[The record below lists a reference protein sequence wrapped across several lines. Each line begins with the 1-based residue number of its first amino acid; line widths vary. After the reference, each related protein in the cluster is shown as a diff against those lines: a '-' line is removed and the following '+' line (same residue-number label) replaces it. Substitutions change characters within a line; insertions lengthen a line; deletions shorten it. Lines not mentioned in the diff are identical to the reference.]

1 MFLRCTR
8 RVKDGKTH
16 EYWNLVENRRLAD
29 GRVAQRQVL
38 YLGEINASQRE
49 AWRKSIEVQVHGT
62 RRQVA
67 LFPAGSMPC
76 DDVDA
81 IGVHL
86 SQLRLERARQWGACW
101 LALDLWQQL
110 ELDSFWRA
118 RLRPSREG
126 TPWLKVLKTLVTYR
140 LIDPGSEWRLHRQ
153 WFDASAMAD
162 LLDSDFALAEK
173 NTLYRCLDRLVEH
186 KDDLFKFLKRR
197 WGELFGAKFDVL
209 LYDLTSTYFET
220 DVERGPEDLRQFGY
234 SRDKRGDCRQVVIA
248 LIVTP
253 EGFPLSYEVL
263 AGNTADSTTLSDF
276 LERIE
281 QRYGRA
287 NRIWVMDRGI
297 PTEDSLAQMRAK
309 GASYLVGTPKGRLT
323 KLEQAFLG
331 QPWARVREG
340 VQVKRLATEQD
351 VYVLAQSD
359 ARIDKERGMR
369 RRRLRR
375 YVDRLQALQGQT
387 LTRDQLLM
395 KLGAARHEAGR
406 AANLVQVT
414 ISQASAATPKADAA
428 TPKVDARS
436 KAPANPKP
444 RAVRAK
450 AGATKQ
456 AKLAA
461 SLAFRLDR
469 AKLRQVRRREGRYLL
484 RTNLDAQQ
492 PERLWTFYIQL
503 TEVEQAFKELKH
515 DLAVR
520 PIFHRK
526 EDRIEAHIFVAFL
539 AYCLQVT
546 LKANLRPLAGG
557 LTPREVIAKFKTMQ
571 MVDLHIPTTD
581 GRELLLSRYTQPEA
595 EHRML
600 LQLLRLS
607 LPEQPPPK
615 IAASQV
621 RQHTRAEAAV

>member
-8 RVKDGKTH
+8 RVKNGKTH
-16 EYWNLVENRRLAD
+16 EYWNLVENRRLSD

-49 AWRKSIEVQVHGT
+49 AWRKSIEVQVHGA

-81 IGVHL
+81 IGVQL
-86 SQLRLERARQWGACW
+86 SQLRLERPRQWGACW
-101 LALDLWQQL
+101 LAMNLWQQL
-110 ELDSFWRA
+110 ELDSFWRP

-126 TPWLKVLKTLVTYR
+126 TPWLKVLKTLVAYR
-140 LIDPGSEWRLHRQ
+140 LIDPGSEWKLHRQ

-162 LLDSDFALAEK
+162 LLDADFALAEK
-173 NTLYRCLDRLVEH
+173 NTLYRCLDKLVEH
-186 KDDLFKFLKRR
+186 KDELFKFLKRR

-263 AGNTADSTTLSDF
+263 SGNTADSTTLSDF
-276 LERIE
+276 LARIE

-331 QPWARVREG
+331 QPWACVRQG
-340 VQVKRLATEQD
+340 VQVKRLATEED

-395 KLGAARHEAGR
+395 KLGAAQHEAGR
-406 AANLVQVT
+406 AARLVQVT
-414 ISQASAATPKADAA
+414 ISDAGAPALVPMPKAAVA
-428 TPKVDARS
+428 TPKVAARTAKIRS
-436 KAPANPKP
+436 T
-444 RAVRAK
+444 RTK
-450 AGATKQ
+450 AGATKEG
-456 AKLAA
+456 KKPA
-461 SLAFRLDR
+461 SFEFRLDR
-469 AKLRQVRRREGRYLL
+469 IKLRQVRRREGRYLL

-503 TEVEQAFKELKH
+503 TEVEQAFKELKN

-520 PIFHRK
+520 PIFHRV
-526 EDRIEAHIFVAFL
+526 EPRIEAHIFVAFL

-546 LKANLRPLAGG
+546 LKADLRPLAGG

-571 MVDLHIPTTD
+571 MVDVHIPTTD

-600 LQLLRLS
+600 LQQLRLC

-615 IAASQV
+615 ITAMEV
-621 RQHTRAEAAV
+621 RRHAPATAAV

>member
-49 AWRKSIEVQVHGT
+49 AWRKTIEVQVHGT

-81 IGVHL
+81 IGVQL
-86 SQLRLERARQWGACW
+86 SQLRLERPRQWGACW
-101 LALDLWQQL
+101 LALNLWQQL
-110 ELDSFWRA
+110 ELDSFWRP
-118 RLRPSREG
+118 RLPPSREG
-126 TPWLKVLKTLVTYR
+126 TPWLKVLKTLVAYR
-140 LIDPGSEWRLHRQ
+140 LIDPGSEWKLHRQ
-153 WFDASAMAD
+153 WFDTSAMGD

-186 KDDLFKFLKRR
+186 KDELFKFLKRR

-220 DVERGPEDLRQFGY
+220 DVQRGPTDLRQFGY

-263 AGNTADSTTLSDF
+263 AGNTADSTTLSEF

-281 QRYGRA
+281 QCYGRA

-297 PTEDSLAQMRAK
+297 PTEDSLAEMRAK

-323 KLEQAFLG
+323 KLERAFLG

-375 YVDRLQALQGQT
+375 YVDRLQALQSQT
-387 LTRDQLLM
+387 LTRDQMLM

-406 AANLVQVT
+406 AARLVQVT
-414 ISQASAATPKADAA
+414 IADAIAPTPQAAVA
-428 TPKVDARS
+428 TPKVRATPKIRATRPKTGAAKQGKKPAR
-436 KAPANPKP
+436 
-444 RAVRAK
+444 
-450 AGATKQ
+450 
-456 AKLAA
+456 LE
-461 SLAFRLDR
+461 FRLDR

-526 EDRIEAHIFVAFL
+526 DDRIEAHIFVAFL

-546 LKANLRPLAGG
+546 LKADLRPLAGG
-557 LTPREVIAKFKTMQ
+557 LTPREVIAKFKKMQ
-571 MVDLHIPTTD
+571 MVDVLIPTTD

-595 EHRML
+595 EHRIL
-600 LQLLRLS
+600 LQQMRLR

-615 IAASQV
+615 IAATQV
-621 RQHTRAEAAV
+621 RRNAPAAAPV

>member
-1 MFLRCTR
+1 MFLRCSR
-8 RVKDGKTH
+8 RVKDGKAH

-49 AWRKSIEVQVHGT
+49 AWRKTIEVQEQGA

-67 LFPAGSMPC
+67 LFPAGSMPA

-81 IGVHL
+81 IGVRL
-86 SQLRLERARQWGACW
+86 SELRVERPRQWGACW

-110 ELDSFWRA
+110 ELDSFWRS
-118 RLRPSREG
+118 RVRPSREG
-126 TPWLKVLKTLVTYR
+126 TPWLKVLKTLVAYR

-186 KDDLFKFLKRR
+186 KDELFKFLKRR

-209 LYDLTSTYFET
+209 LYDLTSTYFES
-220 DVERGPEDLRQFGY
+220 DVERGREDLRQFGY

-263 AGNTADSTTLSDF
+263 AGNTADSTTLSEF
-276 LERIE
+276 LDRIE
-281 QRYGRA
+281 RRYGRA
-287 NRIWVMDRGI
+287 DRIWVMDRGI
-297 PTEDSLAQMRAK
+297 PTEDSLAKMRAM

-323 KLEQAFLG
+323 RLEQAFLG

-340 VQVKRLATEQD
+340 VQVKRLATEED

-369 RRRLRR
+369 RKRLRR
-375 YVDRLQALQGQT
+375 YVDRLQVLQGQV
-387 LTRDQLLM
+387 LTRDQLLI

-406 AANLVQVT
+406 AAQLVQVT
-414 ISQASAATPKADAA
+414 VPKASAKT
-428 TPKVDARS
+428 
-436 KAPANPKP
+436 
-444 RAVRAK
+444 
-450 AGATKQ
+450 
-456 AKLAA
+456 A
-461 SLAFRLDR
+461 SLELRLDR

-484 RTNLDAQQ
+484 RTNLTAGA
-492 PERLWTFYIQL
+492 PEQLWTFYIQL

-520 PIFHRK
+520 PIFHHS
-526 EDRIEAHIFVAFL
+526 EERIEAHIFVAFL

-557 LTPREVIAKFKTMQ
+557 ITPREVIAKFKTMQ
-571 MVDLHIPTTD
+571 MVDVCIPTTD
-581 GRELLLSRYTQPEA
+581 GRELILPRYTQPEP
-595 EHRML
+595 EHRVL
-600 LQLLRLS
+600 LQRLQLR

-615 IAASQV
+615 ITPAQARQQAPAA
-621 RQHTRAEAAV
+621 TAV

>member
-1 MFLRCTR
+1 MFLRCSR
-8 RVKDGKTH
+8 RVKDGKLH

-49 AWRKSIEVQVHGT
+49 AWRKTIEVQDEGR

-67 LFPAGSMPC
+67 LFPVGSMPA

-81 IGVHL
+81 IGVRL
-86 SQLRLERARQWGACW
+86 SELSLRRPRQWGACW
-101 LALDLWQQL
+101 MALDLWQQL
-110 ELDSFWRA
+110 ELDSFWRS

-126 TPWLKVLKTLVTYR
+126 TPWLKVLKTLVAYR
-140 LIDPGSEWRLHRQ
+140 LIDPGSEWRLHRE

-209 LYDLTSTYFET
+209 LYDLTSTYFES
-220 DVERGPEDLRQFGY
+220 DVERGPDDLRQFGY

-253 EGFPLSYEVL
+253 EGFPLSYEVMS
-263 AGNTADSTTLSDF
+263 GNTADSTTLSDF
-276 LERIE
+276 LDRIE
-281 QRYGRA
+281 RRYGRA

-297 PTEDSLAQMRAK
+297 PTEDSLAKMRSI
-309 GASYLVGTPKGRLT
+309 GASYLVGTPKGRLS
-323 KLEQAFLG
+323 KLEQSFLG
-331 QPWARVREG
+331 QPWAKVRDG
-340 VQVKRLATEQD
+340 VQAKRLATDED
-351 VYVLAQSD
+351 VYVLAQSN
-359 ARIDKERGMR
+359 ARIDKERAMR
-369 RRRLRR
+369 RKRLRR
-375 YVDRLQALQGQT
+375 YVDRLQAIQAQI
-387 LTRDQLLM
+387 LTRDQVLM
-395 KLGAARHEAGR
+395 KLGAAKHEAGR
-406 AANLVQVT
+406 AANLINVT
-414 ISQASAATPKADAA
+414 VPKSSAK
-428 TPKVDARS
+428 S
-436 KAPANPKP
+436 
-444 RAVRAK
+444 
-450 AGATKQ
+450 
-456 AKLAA
+456 A
-461 SLAFRLDR
+461 SLEFRLDR
-469 AKLRQVRRREGRYLL
+469 DKLRQVRRREGRYLL

-520 PIFHRK
+520 PIFHHD
-526 EDRIEAHIFVAFL
+526 EGRIEAHIFVSFL

-546 LKANLRPLAGG
+546 LKANLRPLASGI
-557 LTPREVIAKFKTMQ
+557 TPREVIAKFKTIQ
-571 MVDLHIPTTD
+571 MIDVHIPTTD
-581 GRELLLSRYTQPEA
+581 AREITLSRYTQPEP

-600 LQLLRLS
+600 LQQLQMR
-607 LPEQPPPK
+607 LPEQPPPR
-615 IAASQV
+615 ITATQV
-621 RQHTRAEAAV
+621 RHLTPDPTPL

>member
-1 MFLRCTR
+1 MFLRCSR
-8 RVKDGKTH
+8 RVKNGKTH

-49 AWRKSIEVQVHGT
+49 AWRKTIEVQEGGA

-67 LFPAGSMPC
+67 LFPAGSMPA

-81 IGVHL
+81 IGVQL
-86 SQLRLERARQWGACW
+86 SELRLEHPRQWGACW
-101 LALDLWQQL
+101 LALELWQQL
-110 ELDSFWRA
+110 ELDSFWRS

-126 TPWLKVLKTLVTYR
+126 TPWLKVLKTLVAYR

-173 NTLYRCLDRLVEH
+173 NTLYRCLDKLAVH
-186 KDDLFKFLKRR
+186 KDELFKFLKRR
-197 WGELFGAKFDVL
+197 WGELFGARFDVL

-220 DVERGPEDLRQFGY
+220 DVERGSEDLRQFGY

-263 AGNTADSTTLSDF
+263 SGNTADSTTLSGF
-276 LERIE
+276 LDRIE
-281 QRYGRA
+281 RRYGRA
-287 NRIWVMDRGI
+287 NRVWVMDRGV
-297 PTEDSLAQMRAK
+297 PTEESLEKMRAM

-323 KLEQAFLG
+323 RLEQALLA

-340 VQVKRLATEQD
+340 VQVKRLATEED

-369 RRRLRR
+369 RKRLRR
-375 YVDRLQALQGQT
+375 YVDRLQALQTQL

-395 KLGAARHEAGR
+395 KLGAARHDAGR
-406 AANLVQVT
+406 AANLVQVS
-414 ISQASAATPKADAA
+414 I
-428 TPKVDARS
+428 
-436 KAPANPKP
+436 
-444 RAVRAK
+444 AK
-450 AGATKQ
+450 ASSKTKT
-456 AKLAA
+456 A
-461 SLAFRLDR
+461 SLEFRLDR
-469 AKLRQVRRREGRYLL
+469 AKLRKVRRREGRYLL
-484 RTNLDAQQ
+484 RTNLTAGA
-492 PERLWTFYIQL
+492 PEQLWTFYIQL
-503 TEVEQAFKELKH
+503 TEIEQAFKQLKH

-520 PIFHRK
+520 PIFHRN

-546 LKANLRPLAGG
+546 LKANLRPLAAG
-557 LTPREVIAKFKTMQ
+557 LTPREVIAKFKTIQ
-571 MVDLHIPTTD
+571 MVDVHIPTTD

-600 LQLLRLS
+600 LQQMQLT

-615 IAASQV
+615 ITTSQLHHYAQAATSV
-621 RQHTRAEAAV
+621 

>member
-1 MFLRCTR
+1 MFLRCSR
-8 RVKDGKTH
+8 RVKDGKVH
-16 EYWNLVENRRLAD
+16 EYWNLVENRRLSD

-49 AWRKSIEVQVHGT
+49 AWRKTIEVQDEGR

-67 LFPAGSMPC
+67 LFPAGSMPA

-81 IGVHL
+81 IGVRL
-86 SQLRLERARQWGACW
+86 SELSLRRPRQWGACW
-101 LALDLWQQL
+101 MALELWRQL
-110 ELDSFWRA
+110 ELDSFWRS

-126 TPWLKVLKTLVTYR
+126 TPWLKVLKTLVAYR
-140 LIDPGSEWRLHRQ
+140 LIDPGSEWRLHRE

-220 DVERGPEDLRQFGY
+220 DVERGADDLRQFGY

-253 EGFPLSYEVL
+253 EGFPLSYEVMS
-263 AGNTADSTTLSDF
+263 GNTADSTTLSDF
-276 LERIE
+276 LDRIE
-281 QRYGRA
+281 RRYGHA

-297 PTEDSLAQMRAK
+297 PTEESLQKMRSM
-309 GASYLVGTPKGRLT
+309 GASYLVGTPKGRLSR
-323 KLEQAFLG
+323 LEQSFLG
-331 QPWARVREG
+331 QPWAKVREG
-340 VQVKRLATEQD
+340 VQVKRLATEED

-369 RRRLRR
+369 RKRLRR
-375 YVDRLQALQGQT
+375 YVDRLQAIQGQL

-395 KLGAARHEAGR
+395 KLGAAKHEAGR
-406 AANLVQVT
+406 AAALVTVT
-414 ISQASAATPKADAA
+414 VPK
-428 TPKVDARS
+428 S
-436 KAPANPKP
+436 M
-444 RAVRAK
+444 AK
-450 AGATKQ
+450 T
-456 AKLAA
+456 A
-461 SLAFRLDR
+461 SLEFRLDR

-492 PERLWTFYIQL
+492 PERLWTLYIQL

-520 PIFHRK
+520 PIFHRN

-546 LKANLRPLAGG
+546 LKANLRPLASG
-557 LTPREVIAKFKTMQ
+557 LTPREVIAKFKTIQ
-571 MVDLHIPTTD
+571 MLDVHIPTTD
-581 GRELLLSRYTQPEA
+581 TREITLSRYTQPEP

-600 LQLLRLS
+600 LQQLQLR

-615 IAASQV
+615 ITPAHV
-621 RQHTRAEAAV
+621 RHLSRGNALL

>member
-1 MFLRCTR
+1 
-8 RVKDGKTH
+8 VKDGKAH

-49 AWRKSIEVQVHGT
+49 AWRKTIEVHERGA

-67 LFPAGSMPC
+67 LFPAGSMPA

-81 IGVHL
+81 IGVCL
-86 SQLRLERARQWGACW
+86 SELSLRRPRQWGACW

-110 ELDSFWRA
+110 ELDSFWRP

-126 TPWLKVLKTLVTYR
+126 TPWLKVLKTLVAYR

-162 LLDSDFALAEK
+162 LLDADFALAEK
-173 NTLYRCLDRLVEH
+173 NTLYRCLDKLVEH
-186 KDDLFKFLKRR
+186 KDELFKFLKRR
-197 WGELFGAKFDVL
+197 WGELFGASFEVL

-220 DVERGPEDLRQFGY
+220 DVERGPQDLRQFGY

-263 AGNTADSTTLSDF
+263 AGNTADSTTLSEF
-276 LERIE
+276 LDRIE
-281 QRYGRA
+281 QRYGKA
-287 NRIWVMDRGI
+287 KRIWVMDRGI
-297 PTEDSLAQMRAK
+297 PTEDSLAKMRRI
-309 GASYLVGTPKGRLT
+309 GAFYLVGTPKGRLS
-323 KLEQAFLG
+323 KLEQDFLA
-331 QPWARVREG
+331 QPWAKVREG
-340 VQVKRLATEQD
+340 VQVKRLATQED

-359 ARIDKERGMR
+359 SRIGKERGMR
-369 RRRLRR
+369 RKRLRR
-375 YVDRLQALQGQT
+375 YVDRLQALQAQT

-395 KLGAARHEAGR
+395 KLGAARQEAGR
-406 AANLVQVT
+406 AAGLVKVT
-414 ISQASAATPKADAA
+414 IPKS
-428 TPKVDARS
+428 T
-436 KAPANPKP
+436 
-444 RAVRAK
+444 AK
-450 AGATKQ
+450 T
-456 AKLAA
+456 A
-461 SLAFRLDR
+461 SLQFRLDR
-469 AKLRQVRRREGRYLL
+469 DKLRQIRRREGRYLL
-484 RTNLDAQQ
+484 RTNLTSGA
-492 PERLWTFYIQL
+492 PEQLWTFYIQL

-520 PIFHRK
+520 PIFHRT
-526 EDRIEAHIFVAFL
+526 EQRIEAHIFVAFL

-546 LKANLRPLAGG
+546 LKARLKPLAAGI
-557 LTPREVIAKFKTMQ
+557 TPREVLAKFKTMQ
-571 MVDLHIPTTD
+571 MVDVHIPTTD
-581 GRELLLSRYTQPEA
+581 ARELILSRYTQPEP

-600 LQLLRLS
+600 LQGMRMQ

-615 IAASQV
+615 ITTSHMRRPVTGTAA
-621 RQHTRAEAAV
+621 A